1 MAATRL
7 ALSMDTSVVER
18 ARRISRTR
26 KTSISRLF
34 VSFICSL
41 EEEERAAEL
50 PPLTR
55 RALGLAKGKD
65 APPPDWD
72 YREELSDIL
81 VERHA

>member
-18 ARRISRTR
+18 ARRISRAR

-34 VSFICSL
+34 VSSL

-65 APPPDWD
+65 ALPQDWD